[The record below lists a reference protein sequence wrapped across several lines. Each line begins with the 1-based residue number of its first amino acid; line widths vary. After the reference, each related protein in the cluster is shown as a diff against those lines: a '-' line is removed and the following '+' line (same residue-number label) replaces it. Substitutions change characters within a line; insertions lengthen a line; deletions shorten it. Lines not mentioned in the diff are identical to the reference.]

1 MASKRDYYEIL
12 GVSKS
17 ATDAEIKKAY
27 RKMAIKYH
35 PDKNPDNKEAED
47 KFKELGEAYEVL
59 SDADK
64 RAAYDRFG
72 HSAFEQ
78 GGGFPGGAGAGGGFH
93 DPFDIF
99 REVFGGGGGG
109 GGSVF
114 GDIFGEAFGGGGGGA
129 RSGQGAD
136 LRYDLEISLDEAVRG
151 VEKEIAIRK
160 PAACAE
166 CDGSGAAKGSKVVT
180 CSTCGGRGQVSV
192 SRGFFSMTQT
202 CPTCHGSGQT
212 IEKPCQVCNGNGR
225 VEKTSKIKIKIPAGV
240 DTGSRLRSPNQGE
253 AGVRGAPAGDLYI
266 VVHIKAHPIF
276 ERHDNDLYCE
286 VPISF
291 VKAALGGELNVPTLE
306 GKVSIKIPAGTA
318 SGKIFRLR
326 GKGVPD
332 LRGGSPG
339 DLNVR
344 VYVEVPKKL
353 NAEQKEKLQAFAEV
367 CDEATNPES
376 QSFFEKAKGF
386 FS

>member
-12 GVSKS
+12 GISKG
-17 ATDAEIKKAY
+17 ATEDEIKKAY
-27 RKMAIKYH
+27 RKMAVKWH
-35 PDKNPDNKEAED
+35 PDKNPGNKDAEE

-59 SDADK
+59 SDPDK

-72 HSAFEQ
+72 HQAFEQ
-78 GGGFPGGAGAGGGFH
+78 GSGFPGGATGAGGGFH

-109 GGSVF
+109 VF
-114 GDIFGEAFGGGGGGA
+114 GDIFGEAFGGGRGP
-129 RSGQGAD
+129 SGQGAD
-136 LRYDLEISLDEAVRG
+136 LRYDLEISLEEAVRG
-151 VEKEIAIRK
+151 TEKEIAIRK
-160 PAACAE
+160 PQRCEE
-166 CDGSGAAKGSKVVT
+166 CDGKGAAPGSRIVT

-202 CPTCHGSGQT
+202 CPTCQGSGQS
-212 IEKPCQVCNGNGR
+212 IEKPCPVCNGEGR
-225 VEKTSKIKIKIPAGV
+225 HEKTSKIKIKIPAGV
-240 DTGSRLRSPNQGE
+240 DTGSRLRSPGQGE
-253 AGVRGAPAGDLYI
+253 AGVRGAPPGDLYI
-266 VVHIKAHPIF
+266 VIHLKAHPVF

-286 VPISF
+286 MPISF
-291 VKAALGGELNVPTLE
+291 VKATLGGALEVPTLD
-306 GKVSIKIPAGTA
+306 GKLSIKIPAGTP
-318 SGKIFRLR
+318 SGKIFRLK

-332 LRGGSPG
+332 LRSAAAG

-353 NAEQKEKLQAFAEV
+353 NSEQRQRLEAFAEV

-376 QSFFEKAKGF
+376 RSFFEKARDF
-386 FS
+386 FT